1 MLKKV
6 LSGGLVLCS
15 WPRLHVLARI
25 VTGQHERLGSDLVR
39 YTRAQARVTLPV
51 TIIGSAAAPGVPI
64 EGLGGLFKTP

>member
-39 YTRAQARVTLPV
+39 YARAQAQVTPPV
-51 TIIGSAAAPGVPI
+51 TITGSTAAPGVPI
-64 EGLGGLFKTP
+64 EVLGGMFKRP